1 MNVLVIGS
9 GGREHAIAWK
19 LAQSPLVE
27 TVYVAPGNAGTS
39 LEPGVVNVHY
49 ETNEH
54 DQLLQFAK
62 DNVQFTIVGPEDPLV
77 DGIVDLFNENR
88 LLCLGPTR
96 KAAQLEGSK
105 IFAKEFLDRYLIPT
119 ASYNVYEEAGPAIEW
134 IKNNPATWVIKADGL
149 AAGKGVTV
157 ASTEEEAID
166 AINEWI
172 PKGKIIIEECL
183 VGEEASF
190 ICLIDGEYAL
200 PLATSQ
206 DHKARD
212 ANDEGPNTGGMGA
225 YSPAPVITDT
235 VHRRIMREIVHRT
248 MHGFKKEG
256 IVYKGFLYVG
266 LMIDEKGSPKVLE
279 YNCRLGDP
287 ETQPILMR
295 LETALADLCLAALAG
310 KLKGY
315 PIRWDKRPALG
326 VVMASE
332 GYPGEYKKGDPISGL
347 NNMVFRTVSRK
358 GPIGSKDIKVFH
370 AGTVEIDGNVCTDG
384 GRILCVTALGESIGP
399 AQNTAYEGVK
409 QIHWPGAF
417 HRPDIG
423 NKAFKFI

>member
-1 MNVLVIGS
+1 LKVLVVGS

-27 TVYVAPGNAGTS
+27 TVYVSPGNAGTS

-54 DQLLQFAK
+54 DQLLHFAK
-62 DNVQFTIVGPEDPLV
+62 DNVTFTIIGPEDPLV
-77 DGIVDLFNENR
+77 DGIVDTFEEAGLM
-88 LLCLGPTR
+88 CLGPTR
-96 KAAQLEGSK
+96 NAAQLEGSK
-105 IFAKEFLDRYLIPT
+105 IFAKEFLKRYNIPT
-119 ASYNVYEEAGPAIEW
+119 ASYNVYEEAEPAIEW
-134 IKNNPATWVIKADGL
+134 IKDNPATWVIKADGL

-166 AINEWI
+166 AINQWI
-172 PKGKIIIEECL
+172 HKGKIIIEECL
-183 VGEEASF
+183 VGQEASF

-212 ANDEGPNTGGMGA
+212 ANDQGPNTGGMGA
-225 YSPAPVITDT
+225 YSPAPLITESI
-235 VHRRIMREIVHRT
+235 HRRIMREIVQRT
-248 MHGFKKEG
+248 MHGFKQEG

-266 LMIDEKGSPKVLE
+266 LMIGEDGAPRVLE

-295 LETALADLCLAALAG
+295 LKTALADLCLAALAG
-310 KLKGY
+310 KLKDY
-315 PIRWDKRPALG
+315 PIRWDERSALG
-326 VVMASE
+326 VVMASR
-332 GYPGEYKKGDPISGL
+332 GYPSKYEQGDPISGL
-347 NNMVFRTVSRK
+347 DNMVFRAVSRK

-370 AGTVEIDGNVCTDG
+370 AGTVEINGKVCTDG
-384 GRILCVTALGESIGP
+384 GRVLCVTALGETIGS
-399 AQNTAYEGVK
+399 AQHRAYEGAT
-409 QIHWPGAF
+409 QIWWPDVF
-417 HRPDIG
+417 YRPDIG
-423 NKAFKFI
+423 DKAFKFI